1 MKNILIV
8 EDHIIV
14 RQGVIR
20 VLHDIMEQVLLFDE
34 ASDGQQAIKMV
45 NAKKYDLVLLD
56 LSLPDQNGL
65 DVLKQLHQQFPQL
78 PIIILSTYPEEQY
91 AVRSLRAGAVGYV
104 NKGCPTGVLKET
116 IEKALEGKK
125 YVTSLQ
131 ADLLLEA
138 IGDHKSDLPL
148 HNFLSDRELQFTCMV
163 SSGKTLTQIA
173 QELGI
178 SVKTVSTY
186 RTRVLEKLHLK
197 TNAELFNYCI
207 QNKLTM

>member
-1 MKNILIV
+1 MKKILIV

-20 VLHDIMEQVLLFDE
+20 VLHDIMGRTLLFDE
-34 ASDGQQAIKMV
+34 ASDGRQAVEM
-45 NAKKYDLVLLD
+45 ACAAKYDLILLD

-65 DVLKQLHQQFPQL
+65 DVLKQLHQQFPKL

-91 AVRSLRAGAVGYV
+91 AVRSLRAGAAGYV

-116 IEKALEGKK
+116 IEKALEGKRH
-125 YVTSLQ
+125 VTPFQ
-131 ADLLLEA
+131 ADLLLEV
-138 IGDHKSDLPL
+138 IGDDKSELPL

-163 SSGKTLTQIA
+163 STGKTLTQIA

-197 TNAELFNYCI
+197 TNAELYNYCM
-207 QNKLTM
+207 QNKLTV